1 MRVRSPLKEADL
13 FQTVLPKMPQ
23 FLLQLRIALAVLL
36 ATPCAVQ
43 AEIEFGSLEL
53 FSSDSETSP
62 VPRGLVPGAVLTA
75 YQGRFIGQGTSVFP
89 IPGAIYLGKDFMY
102 LGDRARYYV
111 YRDDRLA
118 VFAYGRVRFGNLD
131 PEKTP
136 ELQGMIKRKW
146 EFEAGVGGN
155 LITPFG
161 LFTARLASDV
171 TGTSKGQ
178 EGLLWVDFPLVID
191 RFLVMP
197 GAGVLWRSSKLSNYY
212 FGGVSAAESTPTR
225 PVYDT
230 GSTLAKSLGLITT
243 YRFNRNWIGTAS
255 VAYEHYDQAI
265 ANSPIV
271 QRKGELFGIVGVGYQ
286 W

>member
-1 MRVRSPLKEADL
+1 MLNFSRC
-13 FQTVLPKMPQ
+13 
-23 FLLQLRIALAVLL
+23 LRLALAILC
-36 ATPCAVQ
+36 ATPCAVH

-53 FSSDSETSP
+53 ISSDADTSP
-62 VPRGLVPGAVLTA
+62 VPRGLVPGVVLTT
-75 YQGRFIGQGTSVFP
+75 YQGRFIGQGTSAFP
-89 IPGAIYLGKDFMY
+89 IPGAIYLGQQFMY
-102 LGDRARYYV
+102 LGDRARYYFH
-111 YRDDRLA
+111 RDDRLA
-118 VFAYGRVRFGNLD
+118 LFAYGRVRFGNLD

-161 LFTARLASDV
+161 LFTARVASDV
-171 TGTSKGQ
+171 TGNSKGQ
-178 EGLLWVDFPLVID
+178 EVLLWVDFPLVLD

-212 FGGVSAAESTPTR
+212 FGGVSAVESTPTR

-230 GSTLAKSLGLITT
+230 GATLAKSLSLITT
-243 YRFNRNWIGTAS
+243 YRFSRNWIGTLS
-255 VAYEHYDQAI
+255 LAYEHYDQSI

-271 QRKGELFGIVGVGYQ
+271 QHKGELFGLLGVGYQ

>member
-1 MRVRSPLKEADL
+1 
-13 FQTVLPKMPQ
+13 
-23 FLLQLRIALAVLL
+23 
-36 ATPCAVQ
+36 
-43 AEIEFGSLEL
+43 
-53 FSSDSETSP
+53 
-62 VPRGLVPGAVLTA
+62 
-75 YQGRFIGQGTSVFP
+75 
-89 IPGAIYLGKDFMY
+89 
-102 LGDRARYYV
+102 
-111 YRDDRLA
+111 
-118 VFAYGRVRFGNLD
+118 
-131 PEKTP
+131 
-136 ELQGMIKRKW
+136 
-146 EFEAGVGGN
+146 
-155 LITPFG
+155 
-161 LFTARLASDV
+161 
-171 TGTSKGQ
+171 
-178 EGLLWVDFPLVID
+178 LVID